1 ASQITEDIPEGLEFL
16 GATID
21 KDMNPITDK
30 EELAA
35 VEYNTKMGWT
45 YVKGDSSKI
54 TTDYL
59 AKGKGEEITTK
70 GANLIK
76 AFDPSKP
83 YSDEKDNR
91 NPDYREVS
99 VILKVVATDPSIG
112 IIRNEAAIT
121 DDSDSEGN
129 PVEDRD
135 SKPEEWVKY
144 EDDEDYDNIM
154 LQEFDLALRKFI
166 TKIDEQDVTTRVPQ
180 PVYDKEKDKITY
192 NHPKDPM
199 DVVTGDIVT
208 YTIRVYNEGDIDGYA
223 QLVSDDIPDGLK
235 FLPENETNVKYR
247 WVMYDKEGKETE
259 KVEEAEKIT
268 TDYLSKEQE
277 EKEGENLLK
286 AFNKNEEISET
297 NPDHRDIE
305 VAFEVVEPNG
315 SDKVIINSAQIS
327 EDSDKEGNPVED
339 KDSTPDKW
347 VEGE

>member
-1 ASQITEDIPEGLEFL
+1 MCIRDR
-16 GATID
+16 
-21 KDMNPITDK
+21 
-30 EELAA
+30 
-35 VEYNTKMGWT
+35 
-45 YVKGDSSKI
+45 
-54 TTDYL
+54 
-59 AKGKGEEITTK
+59 GKGEEITTK

-76 AFDPSKP
+76 AFDSSKP

-208 YTIRVYNEGDIDGYA
+208 YTIRVDVYKRQG
-223 QLVSDDIPDGLK
+223 
-235 FLPENETNVKYR
+235 
-247 WVMYDKEGKETE
+247 
-259 KVEEAEKIT
+259 
-268 TDYLSKEQE
+268 
-277 EKEGENLLK
+277 
-286 AFNKNEEISET
+286 
-297 NPDHRDIE
+297 
-305 VAFEVVEPNG
+305 
-315 SDKVIINSAQIS
+315 
-327 EDSDKEGNPVED
+327 
-339 KDSTPDKW
+339 
-347 VEGE
+347 